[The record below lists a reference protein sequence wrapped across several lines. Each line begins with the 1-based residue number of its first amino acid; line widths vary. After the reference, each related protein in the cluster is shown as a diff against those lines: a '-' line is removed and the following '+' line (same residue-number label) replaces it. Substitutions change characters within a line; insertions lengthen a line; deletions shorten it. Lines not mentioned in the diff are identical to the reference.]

1 MDLSENSTNGSIMKN
16 KTSAVNEED
25 LMMTTSQFIFYVSV
39 RGVLLSAVKVFVSF
53 LNTSTIAVIYKYR
66 VLQVTSNALIVCFSV
81 GHSLAIIGGVK
92 LLLSDYV
99 LHRNTLAWK
108 INCVLYTFL
117 TVFQHGNNVLSI
129 AAISI
134 ERFYTIYFPFHAYK
148 FNSFGKMKKLIVVVL
163 SISFAG
169 SIIEIS
175 LGFVTVNLND
185 TSMCSVFL
193 VVGTYGW
200 LYGLVITSISSVVC
214 ISMSLLIVG
223 KLIHRKRDRNFG
235 TTSGS
240 TNTEYK
246 ITKMFITG
254 KV

>member
-1 MDLSENSTNGSIMKN
+1 
-16 KTSAVNEED
+16 
-25 LMMTTSQFIFYVSV
+25 
-39 RGVLLSAVKVFVSF
+39 
-53 LNTSTIAVIYKYR
+53 
-66 VLQVTSNALIVCFSV
+66 
-81 GHSLAIIGGVK
+81 
-92 LLLSDYV
+92 
-99 LHRNTLAWK
+99 
-108 INCVLYTFL
+108 
-117 TVFQHGNNVLSI
+117 
-129 AAISI
+129 
-134 ERFYTIYFPFHAYK
+134 
-148 FNSFGKMKKLIVVVL
+148 MKKLIVVVL

-175 LGFVTVNLND
+175 LGFATGNLND

-214 ISMSLLIVG
+214 ISMSLLIVA
-223 KLIHRKRDRNFG
+223 KLIHRKRDRNFY